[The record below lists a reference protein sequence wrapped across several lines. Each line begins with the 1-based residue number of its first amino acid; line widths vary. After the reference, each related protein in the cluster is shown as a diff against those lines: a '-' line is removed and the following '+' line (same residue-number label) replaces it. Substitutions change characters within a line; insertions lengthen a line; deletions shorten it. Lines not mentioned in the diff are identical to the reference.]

1 VVFPKQGRDARLDGG
16 AMVMRLSDSSTGVY
30 VPALHPVGRIA
41 ITIAVFCAVMA
52 LSMNFL
58 ASTTPVR

>member
-1 VVFPKQGRDARLDGG
+1 
-16 AMVMRLSDSSTGVY
+16 MVMRLSDSSTGVY